1 MEFSEFDSHAT
12 TMNKKEINIIIK
24 ECYPKISGYYSAKY
38 PEVEIHNNIYER
50 LSGVKG
56 MSGSSCAQGEYDW
69 SENKIYLYSSR
80 LNTLEEVV
88 RTLIHE
94 CVHSTQDKDIF
105 DKLYEEGYTY
115 HTHPY
120 EAEARHA
127 ETTWKRFVSEELKL
141 KLINKKLVR

>member
-1 MEFSEFDSHAT
+1 
-12 TMNKKEINIIIK
+12 MNKKEINKIIQ
-24 ECYPKISGYYSAKY
+24 ECYPKISGYYSVGY
-38 PEVEIHNNIYER
+38 PKVEVHDNIYER

-69 SENKIYLYSSR
+69 NENKIYLYSSR

-127 ETTWKRFVSEELKL
+127 ETTWKRFVSEKNT
-141 KLINKKLVR
+141 I

>member
-1 MEFSEFDSHAT
+1 MELGEFDSHTT
-12 TMNKKEINIIIK
+12 TMNKKEINKIIQ
-24 ECYPKISGYYSAKY
+24 ECYPKISGYYSVGY
-38 PEVEIHNNIYER
+38 PEVEVHDNIYER

-69 SENKIYLYSSR
+69 SKNKIYLYSSR
-80 LNTLEEVV
+80 LNSLEEVI
-88 RTLIHE
+88 RALIHE
-94 CVHSTQDKDIF
+94 CVHSSQNKDIF

-115 HTHPY
+115 DTHPY

-141 KLINKKLVR
+141 V